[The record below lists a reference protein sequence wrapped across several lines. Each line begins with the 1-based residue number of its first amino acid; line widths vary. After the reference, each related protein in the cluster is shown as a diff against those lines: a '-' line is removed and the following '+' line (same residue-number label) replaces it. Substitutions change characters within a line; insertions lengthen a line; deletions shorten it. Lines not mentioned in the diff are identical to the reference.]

1 MKKQQKIWM
10 QNTSLAAFGG
20 LILTALVCYAFIT
33 GRSLLNADELSFSL
47 ALFWLINFAFI
58 GAIGFGVS
66 VRFSDGS
73 LTLPQM
79 VWAICSTLTFMT
91 LSRAPDDPYYLLLL
105 LVMMFGV
112 FRLKPVQF
120 IGFAIFTSTM
130 LGLQKVFLVEIGE
143 ENGDVLDLV
152 FNWFSFT
159 LGLIILTS
167 LCRSVSILRSRLRK
181 RNQGLQE
188 ALEVKNMFLANMS
201 HELRTPING
210 IAGMLKLMENTPLNS
225 EQQRYLHL
233 IHSSSGSLLSTVS
246 AILDFSKIDAGKLEI
261 EEVDF
266 DITQLVC
273 DVAETV
279 EQVAHK
285 KGVEVVLDIADIEH
299 SYVKSDPVRLRQ
311 ILGNL
316 TSNALKFTKEGEIRI
331 QAKTEVLQDDQIQ
344 FSCAVADT
352 GIGIPKHKTDII
364 FESFAQADVST
375 TREFGGTGLGLSIVK
390 NLCDLMGGGISVKSD
405 EGKGASFEFHL
416 RMLAL
421 PQPFQFT
428 DGRIV
433 DVIAG
438 KTVLIVDPSASYAN
452 AMTKQ
457 LAHWGVEVFIAKD
470 AQGAIEQLNISESP
484 QFFAVFV
491 DANFDGDAGIE
502 VCRTI
507 RTRLNKTSLGLVLMH
522 PLGETLQHAALADLK
537 IRYVLSKPITP
548 ANLLDAF
555 KALLNPLQAPGPP
568 SDTKAET
575 AKIET
580 ESHSE
585 NLQFNVNESASNDSA
600 LINSESPNK
609 VLLVEDNE
617 INQEVAAG
625 ILEMLDLEADV
636 ADNGQIALDMLN
648 SAASPGYAAIFM
660 DCQMPVM
667 DGYEATRRIRKGEGG
682 ADHKDRPIIAM
693 TANAMKGDREKCL
706 ASGMSD
712 YVTKPIDVDLL
723 EEKVLQWLGAK
734 PQHMAKQIESEQTKE
749 THAVVD
755 ESVWDMSAA
764 LRRALGGHD
773 RLRAVIQLYLDSTPQ
788 IFVKMDKAHS
798 EARVADLQK
807 LAHEIKGVAGNIGA
821 NRLMLAMA
829 RLELACRE
837 NETFKMSALCREGVD
852 QHNALTSI
860 FNDYLQE
867 APVPK

>member
-20 LILTALVCYAFIT
+20 LILTTLVCYAYIT
-33 GRSLLNADELSFSL
+33 DRSLLNAGELSFSL
-47 ALFWLINFAFI
+47 ALFWLINFVFI

-79 VWAICSTLTFMT
+79 VWAISSTLAFMT
-91 LSRAPDDPYYLLLL
+91 LSQTPDEPYYLLLL

-112 FRLKPVQF
+112 FRLKPAQF
-120 IGFAIFTSTM
+120 IGFAIFTSVM
-130 LGLQKVFLVEIGE
+130 LGLQKIFLIKIGK
-143 ENGDVLDLV
+143 ENSDVVDLV
-152 FNWFSFT
+152 FNWFSFS

-167 LCRSVSILRSRLRK
+167 LCRSVSILRSRLRQ

-210 IAGMLKLMENTPLNS
+210 IVGMLKLMENTPLNS
-225 EQQRYLHL
+225 EQQRFLHL
-233 IHSSSGSLLSTVS
+233 IHSSSGSLLSTVN

-266 DITQLVC
+266 EITQLIC
-273 DVAETV
+273 DIAETV
-279 EQVAHK
+279 EQVAHQ
-285 KGVEVVLDIADIEH
+285 KGVEVVLDIADLEH

-331 QAKTEVLQDDQIQ
+331 HAKTEVLQDDQIQ
-344 FSCAVADT
+344 FFCSVTDT
-352 GIGIPKHKTDII
+352 GIGISKDKIAVI

-405 EGKGASFEFHL
+405 EGDGATFEFHL
-416 RMLAL
+416 RMQAL

-457 LAHWGVEVFIAKD
+457 LAHWGVDVFIAHD
-470 AQGAIEQLNISESP
+470 APGAIEQLNGSDAS

-491 DANFDGDAGIE
+491 DANFDDDAGIE
-502 VCRTI
+502 VCRAI
-507 RTRLNKTSLGLVLMH
+507 RTRLNKASLGLVLMH
-522 PLGETLQHAALADLK
+522 PLGETLRHDALADLK
-537 IRYVLSKPITP
+537 IHYVLSKPITP
-548 ANLLDAF
+548 VNLLNAF
-555 KALLNPLQAPGPP
+555 KALLNTAEP
-568 SDTKAET
+568 SVISRPEVNSTSTLPSTTYSRETKT
-575 AKIET
+575 GGSTSTK
-580 ESHSE
+580 SK
-585 NLQFNVNESASNDSA
+585 SAS
-600 LINSESPNK
+600 K

-617 INQEVAAG
+617 INQEVASG
-625 ILEMLDLEADV
+625 ILEMLDLDADI
-636 ADNGQIALDMLN
+636 AGNGKIALDMLN
-648 SAASPGYAAIFM
+648 SVAPPGYAAIFM

-682 ADHKDRPIIAM
+682 VSHKDRPIIAM

-706 ASGMSD
+706 SSGMSD

-723 EEKVLQWLGAK
+723 EEKVIQWLGAK
-734 PQHMAKQIESEQTKE
+734 PHQTAQQIESEQKKE

-764 LRRALGGHD
+764 LRRSFGGHD
-773 RLRAVIQLYLDSTPQ
+773 RLRAVVQLYLDSTPH
-788 IFVKMDKAHS
+788 IFVKMDKAQN
-798 EARVADLQK
+798 EARVGDLQK

-837 NETFKMSALCREGVD
+837 NESFKMSTLCREGID
-852 QHNALTSI
+852 QHNALSSI
-860 FNDYLQE
+860 LNDYLQE
-867 APVPK
+867 APVPE